1 MNKLNLSKLSLNQHS
16 NNNYGT
22 LYVVATPIGN
32 LSDITLRALET
43 LKSVDAIAA
52 EDTRHTSGLLS
63 HFGISKK
70 LIAVHEHNEHQSAEK
85 LLLQLHAGENI
96 ALVTDAGT
104 PGISDPGAV
113 VVDFV
118 RKTGVKVVPIPGASA
133 VIAALSVSGIAQ
145 NGFMF
150 HGFLPASG
158 AARRKTLEVLK
169 TQTVT
174 LVFYEAPHRIIESI
188 IDMANVLG
196 AERRITIAREI
207 TKTFETIYSCA
218 LQDAEAWIKAD
229 TNQQRGEFVL
239 LVEAAAV
246 KDAEEISEETVR
258 VLKLLLA
265 DLPLKQA
272 VKLAT
277 DITNEK
283 KNVLYEFALSLK
295 AVVSNN
301 ETLKN

>member
-1 MNKLNLSKLSLNQHS
+1 MHPS
-16 NNNYGT
+16 GI

-32 LSDITLRALET
+32 LQDISLRALDI

-52 EDTRHTSGLLS
+52 EDTRHSSGLLN

-85 LLLQLHAGENI
+85 LLIQLNAGENI

-113 VVDFV
+113 VVDLV
-118 RKTGVKVVPIPGASA
+118 RKAGVKVVPVPGASA
-133 VIAALSVSGIAQ
+133 VIAALSASGITQ
-145 NGFMF
+145 NGFLF

-158 AARRKTLEVLK
+158 SARRRALESLK
-169 TQTVT
+169 AQTVT
-174 LVFYEAPHRIIESI
+174 LVFYEAPHRILECVADLSL
-188 IDMANVLG
+188 VLG
-196 AERRITIAREI
+196 ADRRITFAREL
-207 TKTFETIYSCA
+207 TKTFETFYSCN
-218 LQDAEAWIKAD
+218 LGDAVAWLEAD

-239 LVEAAAV
+239 LVETPAQKEAEAIPE
-246 KDAEEISEETVR
+246 DAVR

-277 DITNEK
+277 DITQLK
-283 KNVLYEFALSLK
+283 KNDLYEFALQ
-295 AVVSNN
+295 
-301 ETLKN
+301 LKNESKHHE

>member
-1 MNKLNLSKLSLNQHS
+1 MHPI
-16 NNNYGT
+16 GI

-32 LSDITLRALET
+32 LQDITLRALEV
-43 LKSVDAIAA
+43 LKTVDAIAA

-63 HFGISKK
+63 HFGIAKK

-85 LLLQLHAGENI
+85 LLSQLNAGQSI

-113 VVDFV
+113 VVALV
-118 RKTGVKVVPIPGASA
+118 RKAGVKVVPIPGASA
-133 VIAALSVSGIAQ
+133 VIAALSASGIAQ
-145 NGFMF
+145 NGFLF

-158 AARRKTLEVLK
+158 AARRKALEALK
-169 TQTVT
+169 SQTVT

-188 IDMANVLG
+188 VDMSAVLG
-196 AERRITIAREI
+196 AERRITFAREL
-207 TKTFETIYSCA
+207 TKTFETIYSCS
-218 LQDAEAWIKAD
+218 LGEAEAWLQAD
-229 TNQQRGEFVL
+229 ANQQRGEFVL
-239 LVEAAAV
+239 LVEAAVV
-246 KDAEEISEETVR
+246 KEAEEISEDTVR

-277 DITNEK
+277 EITHEK
-283 KNVLYEFALSLK
+283 KNVLYEFALQLK
-295 AVVSNN
+295 QQP
-301 ETLKN
+301 E

>member
-1 MNKLNLSKLSLNQHS
+1 MHPS
-16 NNNYGT
+16 GI

-32 LSDITLRALET
+32 LQDISLRALDI

-52 EDTRHTSGLLS
+52 EDTRHTSGLLN

-85 LLLQLHAGENI
+85 LLIQLSAGENI

-113 VVDFV
+113 VVDLV
-118 RKTGVKVVPIPGASA
+118 RKAGVKVVPLPGASA
-133 VIAALSVSGIAQ
+133 VIAALSASGITQ
-145 NGFMF
+145 NGFLF

-158 AARRKTLEVLK
+158 SARRRALESLK
-169 TQTVT
+169 AQTVT
-174 LVFYEAPHRIIESI
+174 LVFYEAPHRILECIADLSLI
-188 IDMANVLG
+188 LG
-196 AERRITIAREI
+196 ADRRITFAREL
-207 TKTFETIYSCA
+207 TKTFETFYSCN
-218 LQDAEAWIKAD
+218 LGEAVAWLEAD

-239 LVEAAAV
+239 LVEAPVQKEVEAV
-246 KDAEEISEETVR
+246 PEDAVR

-265 DLPLKQA
+265 ELPLKQA

-277 DITNEK
+277 DITQLK
-283 KNVLYEFALSLK
+283 KNDLYEFALQ
-295 AVVSNN
+295 
-301 ETLKN
+301 LKNESKHHE